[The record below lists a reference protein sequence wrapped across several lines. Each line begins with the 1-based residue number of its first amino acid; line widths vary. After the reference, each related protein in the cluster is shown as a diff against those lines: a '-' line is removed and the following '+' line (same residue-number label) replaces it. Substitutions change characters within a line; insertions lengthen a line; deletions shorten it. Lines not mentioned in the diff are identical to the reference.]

1 MLKPNNPSS
10 YYALPIMLIAIKE
23 KGDCARRPPTD
34 SPLPDAGWKGS
45 LLLER
50 IALDS

>member
-23 KGDCARRPPTD
+23 KKIEQDYLLPAPLSQMLDRR
-34 SPLPDAGWKGS
+34 GVCF
-45 LLLER
+45 
-50 IALDS
+50 